1 MHLQLYRQFLHN
13 YIKNFPNVNIE
24 YIDFFRYNRN
34 IMYKLNKKTTIYSSF
49 LIFLIRLNLKIIY
62 IFHSNL
68 IYAYTT
74 ILTVL

>member
-62 IFHSNL
+62 IIHSNL

>member
-1 MHLQLYRQFLHN
+1 MRQLHLYFSQ
-13 YIKNFPNVNIE
+13 KVNID
-24 YIDFFRYNRN
+24 YIEIFRYNRN
-34 IMYKLNKKTTIYSSF
+34 IMYKLDKKTTIYSSF

-62 IFHSNL
+62 IIHSNL